1 MKQVEPCMDDV
12 KKKEVKV
19 SSASKGIMSNWLKR
33 SKPEE
38 EGGEK
43 KMKSNI

>member
-1 MKQVEPCMDDV
+1 MDDV
-12 KKKEVKV
+12 KKKKEVKV

-38 EGGEK
+38 EKGEK
-43 KMKSNI
+43 RKKSDI